1 MNMKKIFKKI
11 ISSGIWIQP
20 FVLIVILMFIH
31 INNLEYWIDERQN
44 WYLIIFVSFMPVIY
58 MWLDDLGR
66 PTEKRAFKGKEKSQY
81 PKVNKAMLSDKP
93 QGIIFGKDVNTNK
106 YVVKDEKAD
115 GNVMIL
121 GGTGSGKSSCFILDY
136 LVQKNKKAACF
147 VIDIKG

>member
-1 MNMKKIFKKI
+1 MKKIFKKV
-11 ISSGIWIQP
+11 ISSGIWVQP
-20 FVLIVILMFIH
+20 FLLIAILIFIH
-31 INNLEYWIDERQN
+31 INKLDYCLDVRQN
-44 WYLIIFVSFMPVIY
+44 WSLIITVSFIPVVY
-58 MWLDDLGR
+58 MWLDDLGS

-106 YVVKDEKAD
+106 YVIKDEKAD

-136 LVQKNKKAACF
+136 LV
-147 VIDIKG
+147 